1 MQTVLHSEGTTRAL
15 RHGAYTPSGSTPL
28 HRRDIRQHAAA
39 HTYTITQH
47 AAAHT
52 HTSSSTSLH
61 THTPSRSTPLHTHIR
76 QHTTAHTKDQAARH
90 CTHKRSGR
98 TPLHTQKIRQH
109 ATAHTHQAARHCT
122 HKRSGSTPLHTHIRQ
137 HATAHSALSQNVLL
151 HFVFKL
157 ASDLT
162 PSGGLPHR
170 RPPVV
175 GLWRDTRRFVWVV
188 GLPAERQCHS
198 KLLCIDGKHLLL
210 WKTREANESAARAEQ
225 LAFRHPNSVR
235 IHTHPPITLP
245 TDSYGCESRS
255 LISTKTHHEQSS
267 ENYICI

>member
-1 MQTVLHSEGTTRAL
+1 MLYVTERTHHRVA
-15 RHGAYTPSGSTPL
+15 RHCTDATLGNTP
-28 HRRDIRQHAAA
+28 
-39 HTYTITQH
+39 
-47 AAAHT
+47 
-52 HTSSSTSLH
+52 LH
-61 THTPSRSTPLHTHIR
+61 THTPLRNTPLHTHT
-76 QHTTAHTKDQAARH
+76 HQAARH
-90 CTHKRSGR
+90 CTHIHHHAARHCTHTSGS

-109 ATAHTHQAARHCT
+109 ATAHTKDQAARHCT

-210 WKTREANESAARAEQ
+210 
-225 LAFRHPNSVR
+225 
-235 IHTHPPITLP
+235 
-245 TDSYGCESRS
+245 
-255 LISTKTHHEQSS
+255 
-267 ENYICI
+267 